1 MNKFN
6 KFKMNSMDTIA
17 TSQSAASSVANQANG
32 VKSFS
37 PSTNPDKFGRKH
49 ERKVTVATAIQA
61 IQRKFSGLAD
71 ILSIE
76 DENIIDI
83 ILKDLYTNQFYEV
96 YSNHEHTKLQIR
108 PLNLLTI

>member
-6 KFKMNSMDTIA
+6 KFYMNSMNTIA

-37 PSTNPDKFGRKH
+37 PSTNPDKIERKRG
-49 ERKVTVATAIQA
+49 RKVTVAAALEAIR
-61 IQRKFSGLAD
+61 RKFSDLAD

-76 DENIIDI
+76 DEGIIDI
-83 ILKDLYTNQFYEV
+83 ILKDLYTNNFYEV
-96 YSNHEHTKLQIR
+96 YSNREHTKLQIR
-108 PLNLLTI
+108 QLNLLTI

>member
-6 KFKMNSMDTIA
+6 KFYMNSMNTIA

-37 PSTNPDKFGRKH
+37 PSANPDKFGRKH
-49 ERKVTVATAIQA
+49 TRKVTISTALEA

-76 DENIIDI
+76 DDNIIDI
-83 ILKDLYTNQFYEV
+83 ILKDLYTNKYFEV
-96 YSNHEHTKLQIR
+96 FSNSERTKLQIKQ
-108 PLNLLTI
+108 IIF

>member
-1 MNKFN
+1 MYNKFN
-6 KFKMNSMDTIA
+6 SNSMNATA
-17 TSQSAASSVANQANG
+17 TSQSSASSVTNLNNG
-32 VKSFS
+32 SKSFT
-37 PSTNPDKFGRKH
+37 PSANPDKFGRKH
-49 ERKVTVATAIQA
+49 TRKVTVDTALAA
-61 IQRKFSGLAD
+61 IQRKFSNLAD

-76 DENIIDI
+76 DESIIDI